1 MKRHRRRIRIW
12 LFMGATTASL
22 VFASSAAA
30 VRNAYDDSGPLVNP
44 QAPVSTTSPGFD
56 WTGPA
61 IVVAAAVVLALVAYA
76 VTHVARNR
84 ARIAPSH

>member
-30 VRNAYDDSGPLVNP
+30 VRNAYDDAGSIPSP
-44 QAPVSTTSPGFD
+44 QAPVSSAPEGFD

-61 IVVAAAVVLALVAYA
+61 IAVAVLVLVAVVAYA
-76 VTHVARNR
+76 VTYTARNR
-84 ARIAPSH
+84 GRIAPSH